1 MHIKLRFHLNSDV
14 QVHDE
19 VFVWAGSEQQVE
31 EPASE
36 TQRLA
41 AGFGKQDVVI
51 GRYGAT
57 DPEHRT
63 FQVLIL
69 TINNTA

>member
-1 MHIKLRFHLNSDV
+1 MHN
-14 QVHDE
+14 E
-19 VFVWAGSEQQVE
+19 VFVWAGSEQQVKVL
-31 EPASE
+31 SGE

-41 AGFGKQDVVI
+41 AGFGQEDVVT

-63 FQVLIL
+63 LQALIL
-69 TINNTA
+69 PINNTVQHDKYMDIKTEC